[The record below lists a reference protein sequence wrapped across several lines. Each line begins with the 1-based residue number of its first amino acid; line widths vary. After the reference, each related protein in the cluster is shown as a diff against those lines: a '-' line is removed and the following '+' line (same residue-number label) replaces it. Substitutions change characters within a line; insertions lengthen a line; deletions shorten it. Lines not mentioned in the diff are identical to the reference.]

1 MNDTTPEE
9 RRKIVKALRDS
20 GMTFAKIGNHMGFS
34 VERARQLYIRAL
46 RDERREKAMPH
57 LMAQLEEARKHD
69 ARYVFSDC
77 LPARA
82 CNALWRIGI
91 NTVDELRAASPE
103 RIKNARNIG
112 KKTFDLIMKVR
123 GYDE

>member
-1 MNDTTPEE
+1 MTPEL
-9 RRKIVKALRDS
+9 RRKIVKALRDY
-20 GMTFAKIGNHMGFS
+20 GMTFAKIGSCMGFS
-34 VERARQLYIRAL
+34 ANRARQLYMLSL
-46 RDERREKAMPH
+46 RDERREKEAPY
-57 LMAQLEEARKHD
+57 LLAQLEEARKHD

-91 NTVDELRAASPE
+91 NTLDELRAASPE

-112 KKTFDLIMKVR
+112 KKTFDLIMEVR
-123 GYDE
+123 GYDI